1 MVRNIQIKHRGLINR
16 GPLRSVDV
24 PRAFSRSVTVSDA
37 VVVEPLERSA
47 DSLEAHRIMAAEIHS
62 RPQSSRPVLLNKIE
76 GHSDGVN
83 AAVLIPKEDGVITVS
98 EDRYTWTRSNQRLTV
113 LVDFLR
119 TVHVYYLS
127 KSTIIRALPTIV
139 LKDYHVSIGTS
150 PKHHGAVCSLVFWR
164 EALELDTLI
173 VLFSDLNYW
182 FIMNYHVNHS
192 FQ

>member
-1 MVRNIQIKHRGLINR
+1 MVRDNQIKHRGLINR
-16 GPLRSVDV
+16 GPSRSVDV
-24 PRAFSRSVTVSDA
+24 SRAFSRSVTVSDA

-47 DSLEAHRIMAAEIHS
+47 DALEAHRIMAAEIHS

-98 EDRYTWTRSNQRLTV
+98 EDRYTWTRSNQRVTV

-119 TVHVYYLS
+119 TVHVYYLF
-127 KSTIIRALPTIV
+127 KKYDNTIAVQWYTLPTTV

-150 PKHHGAVCSLVFWR
+150 VPVQN
-164 EALELDTLI
+164 I
-173 VLFSDLNYW
+173 MVLFVL
-182 FIMNYHVNHS
+182 
-192 FQ
+192 